1 MILKVGKYMEKMA
14 TVSEVLSELKKQGY
28 TIDFNLHDNCLLCH
42 GNSLQI
48 HPDDFVVDKHYRFEG
63 PSDPGDEAIVYAISS
78 ERHNLKGTLVNGYG
92 IYSDCLTDTMISAL
106 TEQDRTVAAK
116 GEHPEKDSG
125 EVAESRIV
133 GHKSLNFETWK
144 LDRLCQY
151 IVSKHHSF
159 TYQQMSFISAL
170 AEKIVTDEGDVYPYI
185 HKLSQIFDRMAI
197 DTKKHMRKEER
208 ILFPF
213 IEQLVEAAEENVKI
227 NRPFFGTVNN
237 PTQVMTIEHEEAAED
252 MATIRKITDNYRIP
266 ANASPSLITLYE
278 KLTQFEADLKTH
290 VYLENHILFP
300 KAILLEKEIGLS

>member
-1 MILKVGKYMEKMA
+1 MDKMA
-14 TVSEVLSELKKQGY
+14 TVSEVLSELKQQGY
-28 TIDFNLHDNCLLCH
+28 TIDFNLHDNCLFCH

-48 HPDDFVVDKHYRFEG
+48 HPGDFVVDKHYRFEG

-78 ERHNLKGTLVNGYG
+78 ERYNLKGTLVNGYG

-106 TEQDRTVAAK
+106 TESGSEKNNNTKEPGAK
-116 GEHPEKDSG
+116 
-125 EVAESRIV
+125 IV
-133 GHKSLNFETWK
+133 GPNTLNFETWK

-170 AEKIVTDEGDVYPYI
+170 TEKIVAEESHIYPFIY
-185 HKLSQIFDRMAI
+185 KLSQVFDRMAI

-227 NRPFFGTVNN
+227 SRPFFGTVNN

-266 ANASPSLITLYE
+266 SNASSSLIALYE
-278 KLTQFEADLKTH
+278 KLEQFEADLKIH
-290 VYLENHILFP
+290 VYLENDILFP